1 MLESTGQAEVFYRV
15 RIPKLLMKKNLKLN
29 YTVVLINAINIRL
42 WRTRKANPTGQNEQ
56 NTMAYST
63 YVLNKFKASSSSSEL
78 DTKKEEMNQNI
89 KADSM
94 YTKDKATASCSIIEQ
109 DTKGLMTKPI
119 KKLNRGTASCSIIE
133 QDTKGG
139 ETELN
144 KIYKKGF
151 VASYDNALKYT
162 KKITLDKEMKFV
174 GKGKKMRATQMIL
187 PEFDLVWGRP
197 GIYMLVNNITK
208 KRYIGKSI
216 NLYERF
222 MDYRLTDNNENW
234 WHRVYPFKD
243 DNRKKTKIC
252 RYIMKF
258 GLDKFSIHILEHC
271 KLEDL
276 NKREQYFI
284 THMKPQINVRKSTHK
299 EEG

>member
-1 MLESTGQAEVFYRV
+1 
-15 RIPKLLMKKNLKLN
+15 
-29 YTVVLINAINIRL
+29 
-42 WRTRKANPTGQNEQ
+42 
-56 NTMAYST
+56 MAYST

-119 KKLNRGTASCSIIE
+119 KKLNRETASCSIIE

-187 PEFDLVWGRP
+187 PEFDLV
-197 GIYMLVNNITK
+197 
-208 KRYIGKSI
+208 
-216 NLYERF
+216 
-222 MDYRLTDNNENW
+222 
-234 WHRVYPFKD
+234 
-243 DNRKKTKIC
+243 
-252 RYIMKF
+252 
-258 GLDKFSIHILEHC
+258 
-271 KLEDL
+271 
-276 NKREQYFI
+276 
-284 THMKPQINVRKSTHK
+284 
-299 EEG
+299 